1 MSPLLIANPVEPA
14 EIADAL
20 GLHRPTPEQA
30 TVIAS
35 PVEPSLVVAGAG
47 AGKTETM
54 AARVVWL
61 VTNGIVSPERV
72 LGLTFTRKAA
82 RQLGERVRARLRRLA
97 GSGLLERLDPTG
109 GLRATVVAGEPTV
122 LTYHAYAG
130 RLLSEHGLRLP
141 VQPGVR
147 LLSETS
153 SWQLAHRVVS
163 TWDNDLETDR
173 VPSSVT
179 AQLLALAGELG
190 EHLVSTERLGEYTS
204 WLCEVIEN
212 APRAKGQRASLPV
225 KLMEVMAAQR
235 FRLELLPLVEA
246 YHRRKRAEGAL
257 DFADQMSLA
266 AQLADHYPAVVTGER
281 ERYGAVLL
289 DEYQDTGHAQRV
301 LLRSLFGG
309 GGHQPM
315 PVTAVGDPAQAI
327 YGWRGASAANLP
339 RFTTDFPRHSGE
351 RLEPAHE
358 FGLLTSFRNPPEIL
372 ELANAV
378 AEPLRARGLGVE
390 RLRAR
395 EGAGPAD
402 IAVSLQ
408 PDVRAEREW
417 VADALA
423 RRWFAEKEESGKP
436 PTAAVLVR
444 RRADMAPIASELRMR
459 GLPVEVVG
467 LGGLLDEPEVAD
479 LVSTLRVLADPL
491 AGSAAA
497 RLLTGARWRLA
508 AADLAA
514 LWRRANELSSPVPSG
529 GSGSGEEPTLVMER
543 AEQAGL
549 IDAVDEPGSPERYS
563 EDGYRRIRRVGAEL
577 AALRRRLDQSLPEL
591 VADVERTLLLDVESL
606 ARPGSAGRAHLD
618 AFAEVVTDYAETAP
632 TATLLSFVDY
642 LNTAAHAEDGLTP
655 GEVEVVPDRVQVLT
669 VHSAKGLEW
678 EVVAVPHLVAD
689 VFPSKRRSSSWLRT
703 STALPAILRGDSAD
717 LPELRVSE
725 GFDRKEVQEALEM
738 HEEGFAEREADE
750 ERRLCYVALTR
761 SERALIVS
769 GHWWNESST
778 RPKGPSVFLTDIA
791 EVLRAADP
799 PIGSLASWAE
809 EPAADE
815 ENPLVADSRT
825 GRWPLDPLGDRRT
838 GVSTGVE
845 LVFAEMAAAPPEP
858 DPAAPVEKVETPV
871 ETAADADEEWPLPP
885 EPEEFEDSFADEEPF
900 EESEEDPSDEVDP
913 EDPDGWASDTD
924 VLLAERAR
932 ARATVDRVVLPS
944 QLSVSQLVEL
954 AADADGLAQRLR
966 RPLPLPPNSF
976 ARRGTAFH
984 GWLEQRFSGDRLLE
998 IDDLPGAADF
1008 GEAPD
1013 SDFEELQEAF
1023 ERSEWADRVPLAV
1036 EIPFSADVEGITLRG
1051 RMDAVYA
1058 DADGGWT
1065 VVDWKTGGVPSAER
1079 LPALSVQL
1087 AAYRLAWAAL
1097 KGVPVERVRAAFHYV
1112 RPGHTLRPA
1121 DLLDAEGLRDLLR
1134 NVPSE

>member
-1 MSPLLIANPVEPA
+1 MSTLLIANTVEPA
-14 EIADAL
+14 DLADAL

-30 TVIAS
+30 AVIAA

-61 VTNGIVSPERV
+61 VANGIVSPDRV

-97 GSGLLERLDPTG
+97 GSGLLDRLDPTG
-109 GLRATVVAGEPTV
+109 GLRATVIAGEPTV

-163 TWDNDLETDR
+163 TWDEELDTDR
-173 VPSSVT
+173 VPPTVT
-179 AQLLALAGELG
+179 ADLLALAGELG
-190 EHLVSTERLGEYTS
+190 EHLVSTDKLAEYTS
-204 WLCEVIEN
+204 WLCDIIER
-212 APRAKGQRASLPV
+212 APRAKGQRAALPQ
-225 KLMEVMAAQR
+225 KLTEIMTAQR
-235 FRLELLPLVEA
+235 FRLALLPLVEA
-246 YHRRKRAEGAL
+246 YHRRKRNEGAL

-266 AQLADHYPAVVTGER
+266 AQLASGYPAVVQGER

-301 LLRSLFGG
+301 LLRALFGG
-309 GGHQPM
+309 VENPPM

-339 RFTTDFPRHSGE
+339 RFTTDFPRHNGE
-351 RLEPAHE
+351 RLVPANE

-372 ELANAV
+372 DLANAIS
-378 AEPLRARGLGVE
+378 EPLRARGLGVE

-395 EGAGPAD
+395 EGAPPAD
-402 IAVSLQ
+402 IACALLT
-408 PDVRAEREW
+408 DIRAERDW
-417 VADALA
+417 VADAMA
-423 RRWFAEKEESGKP
+423 RRWFAVQEETGKP

-444 RRADMAPIASELRMR
+444 RRADMAPIAAELRAR

-508 AADLAA
+508 AADVAA
-514 LWRRANELSSPVPSG
+514 LWRRAGELSSPEKSDSP
-529 GSGSGEEPTLVMER
+529 ELVTER
-543 AEQAGL
+543 VEQAGL
-549 IDAVDEPGSPERYS
+549 IDAIDEPGSPERYS
-563 EDGYRRIRRVGAEL
+563 ADGYRRIRQIGAEL
-577 AALRRRLDQSLPEL
+577 TSLRRRLDQSLPEL
-591 VADVERTLLLDVESL
+591 VADVERTMLLDVESL

-618 AFAEVVTDYAETAP
+618 AFAEVVRDYAETAP

-669 VHSAKGLEW
+669 VHSSKGLEW
-678 EVVAVPHLVAD
+678 QVVAVPHLVRE
-689 VFPSKRRSSSWLRT
+689 VFPSRRRSSSWLRT
-703 STALPAILRGDSAD
+703 ATSLPAVLRGDAED
-717 LPELRVSE
+717 LPELRVAE
-725 GFDRKEVQEALEM
+725 GYDRKEVQEGLEL
-738 HEEGFAEREADE
+738 HEEGFIEREAAE

-769 GHWWNESST
+769 GHWWNESSS
-778 RPKGPSVFLTDIA
+778 RAKGPSEFLAEIGEVMRESGVGRIA
-791 EVLRAADP
+791 EWAPEPGAD
-799 PIGSLASWAE
+799 
-809 EPAADE
+809 D
-815 ENPLVADSRT
+815 ENPLVTDSRAA
-825 GRWPLDPLGDRRT
+825 RWPVDPLGDRRT
-838 GVSTGVE
+838 GVTTGVD
-845 LVFAEMAAAPPEP
+845 LV
-858 DPAAPVEKVETPV
+858 
-871 ETAADADEEWPLPP
+871 TAALASADSA
-885 EPEEFEDSFADEEPF
+885 DSAA
-900 EESEEDPSDEVDP
+900 EESEVD
-913 EDPDGWASDTD
+913 DPDGWAADTE

-932 ARATVDRVVLPS
+932 AASGVERVALPAH
-944 QLSVSQLVEL
+944 LSVSQLVEL
-954 AADADGLAQRLR
+954 AGDPDGLARRLR
-966 RPLPLPPNSF
+966 RPLPLAPNSF

-984 GWLEQRFSGDRLLE
+984 GWLERRFAGDQLLD

-1013 SDFEELQEAF
+1013 TDFEELQEEF
-1023 ERSEWADRVPLAV
+1023 EQSEWADRVPHAV
-1036 EIPFSADVEGITLRG
+1036 EVPFSADVEGITVRG
-1051 RMDAVYA
+1051 RMDAVFA
-1058 DADGGWT
+1058 DPDGGWT
-1065 VVDWKTGGVPSAER
+1065 VVDWKTGAVPSGDR
-1079 LPALSVQL
+1079 LPALAVQL
-1087 AAYRLAWAAL
+1087 AAYRIAWAAL
-1097 KGVPVERVRAAFHYV
+1097 QNVPVDQVRAAFHYV
-1112 RPGHTLRPA
+1112 RANHTVRPA
-1121 DLLDAEGLRDLLR
+1121 DLLDAEGLRALLR
-1134 NVPSE
+1134 QIPEA